1 LREGEDLLAVDKP
14 AGLPT
19 HPLDFD
25 ETATVLN
32 ALLARYPGLRGV
44 GEGGVRSGVLHRLD
58 TQTSG
63 VLLFASSEAAWHR
76 VRKAFAERA
85 VEKHYLARVHGRF
98 TQPGE
103 VVLRLEHGGK
113 KMHVVTSGAREAV
126 TEIRTVRPL
135 GESTLLEVRPITGLM
150 HQIRATLAHLGHPVL
165 GDALYGSPLALDRH
179 LLHATFIDAC
189 GFDAA
194 SPVPEIFYSQ

>member
-1 LREGEDLLAVDKP
+1 
-14 AGLPT
+14 
-19 HPLDFD
+19 
-25 ETATVLN
+25 
-32 ALLARYPGLRGV
+32 V

-63 VLLFASSEAAWHR
+63 VLLFATSDAAWHR
-76 VRKAFAERA
+76 VRKAFAERG
-85 VEKHYLARVHGRF
+85 VKKRYLARVHGRF
-98 TQPGE
+98 AQPGE
-103 VVLRLEHGGK
+103 VLLRLKHGGK

-135 GESTLLEVRPITGLM
+135 GESTLLEVRPLTGLM

-165 GDALYGSPLALDRH
+165 GDQLYGSTLQLDRH

-194 SPVPEIFYSQ
+194 SPAPEIFYAP